1 MSPSPRGRGHWRDDS
16 RVRGWP
22 ADGRRPHTGFLTPE
36 GLAAY
41 VRSRRAMTVTLP
53 PVSTSVAG
61 ELKESRLPAP
71 IVGPPPVRLV
81 TKVSIGARP
90 GDGEGPGTHV

>member
-1 MSPSPRGRGHWRDDS
+1 
-16 RVRGWP
+16 
-22 ADGRRPHTGFLTPE
+22 
-36 GLAAY
+36 
-41 VRSRRAMTVTLP
+41 MTVTLP